1 MTESER
7 SCWRTVASSGVI
19 ERLDQVGSLVAL
31 ERIPHAAGATNWYRA
46 ESRAD
51 LVKIVHAL
59 RPGSL
64 VSFYFDKRIPRGPYV
79 EKVRTELLEFITR
92 DGDALIGWPAA
103 DGVRIDMAIVG
114 GPRDIDEEVSDS
126 ESDEDVFYGAYPGR
140 DDDGVNAI
148 TVTLP
153 DADGVTRRHPY

>member
-7 SCWRTVASSGVI
+7 TCWQTIAGSGVI

-31 ERIPHAAGATNWYRA
+31 ERIPHAAGATNWYTA

-59 RPGSL
+59 GPGSL
-64 VSFYFDKRIPRGPYV
+64 VSFYFDNRISRAPYA

-92 DGDALIGWPAA
+92 DRDALIGWPAP
-103 DGVRIDMAIVG
+103 DGIRIDMAVVG

-126 ESDEDVFYGAYPGR
+126 ESDEDVFYGAYPGW
-140 DDDGVNAI
+140 DNDGVEAI

-153 DADGVTRRHPY
+153 DADGVTRQHPY